1 MDKEGELMA
10 GKPFLFAALT
20 ILAVLLSGCN
30 TVQGAAGG
38 AASGA
43 KQDVESLKKAD
54 GWMKKNLW

>member
-1 MDKEGELMA
+1 MVA
-10 GKPFLFAALT
+10 KPFL
-20 ILAVLLSGCN
+20 LATLVIFTVILSGCN
-30 TVQGAAGG
+30 TVKGGAGG